1 MSLKSSTPRLKK
13 LFLWILLTLFGGLM
27 YVSQV
32 IMASLP
38 NIEIVSIL
46 IIVIARKFSY
56 RVIFS
61 IYIFVLCEIFTYGL
75 SMWVINY
82 LYVWLILAV
91 IICLVRKIDS
101 AIIYAFISAVFGLV
115 FGTLCSIPYFI
126 TMGMGGGIAYIVNG
140 LWFDILHCGGN
151 FIIAIVLY
159 KPLTKALEKALKP
172 FI

>member
-1 MSLKSSTPRLKK
+1 MNLKLSTPRLKK

-38 NIEIVSIL
+38 NMEIVSLL

-61 IYIFVLCEIFTYGL
+61 IYIFVLCEILTYGL

-91 IICLVRKIDS
+91 LICLLRKLDNVLL
-101 AIIYAFISAVFGLV
+101 YAFVSAVFGLI

-126 TMGMGGGIAYIVNG
+126 TLGFGGGIAYIVNG
-140 LWFDILHCGGN
+140 LWFDILHCAGN
-151 FIIAIVLY
+151 LIATLLLY
-159 KPLTKALEKALKP
+159 KPLTKALERGLKA